1 MAAGQASTMQGPV
14 AIVDQYGRLRA
25 HDVWAGNK
33 QIATSFR
40 NAKSRLLN
48 CGGHRPYISGKN
60 VERWTWKP
68 FRPTPAHIEFT
79 PAELEFGRQHGGR
92 VIIEPNIKPIGHNN
106 KEWFWDRWQQLANRY
121 PGKFLQIG
129 WGDVRRLSGVEFV
142 PTHNVRLACAVL
154 KFSRAYVG
162 PEGGLHHAAAA
173 VGIPAVV
180 LFGGFISPEI
190 TGYDSHHNIF
200 TGGRP
205 CGMRVNC
212 AHCRKAMDQISVDDV
227 DLHLNEAL
235 HEASRRMAISG
246 PRAALARVDD
256 GQEQPG
262 ADQRPIVVSR
272 QEAAGCG

>member
-14 AIVDQYGRLRA
+14 AIVDQYGRLRT
-25 HDVWAGNK
+25 HDIWSGNK

-40 NAKSRLLN
+40 NARSRLLN

-79 PAELEFGRQHGGR
+79 PTELEFGRQHGGR
-92 VIIEPNIKPIGHNN
+92 VIIEPNIKSIGHNN

-180 LFGGFISPEI
+180 LYGQFISPMV
-190 TGYDSHHNIF
+190 TGYESHVTLFNGPGLGCGLRINCPRCREGMHN
-200 TGGRP
+200 
-205 CGMRVNC
+205 
-212 AHCRKAMDQISVDDV
+212 ISVDEV
-227 DLHLNEAL
+227 DAQLSATLRGEVAETPNLFRLRHQQQRTGAPQLRARPVE
-235 HEASRRMAISG
+235 SRPHPNAG
-246 PRAALARVDD
+246 PR
-256 GQEQPG
+256 
-262 ADQRPIVVSR
+262 
-272 QEAAGCG
+272 